1 MSNKVIYVDCKSS
14 SSSELYDFCL
24 NSPNSKTKSVRYV
37 ILVNKNMSDYLLPK
51 TGNVEFIKEPMGVNF
66 LKPLSAI
73 SEAKRFLLQEEA
85 EALMSKVKEKTEEV
99 KTKTSKKKKDIEPVE
114 QVEVVEVVEPPVEVE
129 LLDSEVGSDQVE
141 DQPNESSSQATDD
154 EGHDF
159 SREF

>member
-1 MSNKVIYVDCKSS
+1 
-14 SSSELYDFCL
+14 
-24 NSPNSKTKSVRYV
+24 
-37 ILVNKNMSDYLLPK
+37 MSDYLLPK
-51 TGNVEFIKEPMGVNF
+51 IGNVEFIKEPMGVNF

-99 KTKTSKKKKDIEPVE
+99 KTKTSKKKKDLEPVE
-114 QVEVVEVVEPPVEVE
+114 QVELVEVVEPPVEE
-129 LLDSEVGSDQVE
+129 QLLDSQVGSDQVE

>member
-99 KTKTSKKKKDIEPVE
+99 KTKTSKKKKDLEPVE
-114 QVEVVEVVEPPVEVE
+114 QVELVEVVESPIEE
-129 LLDSEVGSDQVE
+129 QLLNSEVGSDQVE